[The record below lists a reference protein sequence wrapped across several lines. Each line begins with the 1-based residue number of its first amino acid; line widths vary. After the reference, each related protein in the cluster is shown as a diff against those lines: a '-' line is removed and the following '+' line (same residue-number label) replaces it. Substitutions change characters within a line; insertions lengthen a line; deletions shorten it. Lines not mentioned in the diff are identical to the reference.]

1 LIEKKI
7 KGKRGIIAYNTFF
20 GRSLMKLHVEYEH
33 LELLTSYVEEV
44 VVENNISRSQIVGD
58 EGSRVI
64 QPANKSYKVTLG
76 AIFYFFGTKFVTYF
90 FSNNNVKP
98 SLVGVFIDNLLH
110 CFLVGLLS
118 YADIIQSYLL

>member
-33 LELLTSYVEEV
+33 LELLTSYVEKV

-64 QPANKSYKVTLG
+64 QPANKSSKVTLG
-76 AIFYFFGTKFVTYF
+76 AIFFFFGAKFVT
-90 FSNNNVKP
+90 
-98 SLVGVFIDNLLH
+98 
-110 CFLVGLLS
+110 
-118 YADIIQSYLL
+118 